1 MAVAAWPCEVAT
13 ATALAAP
20 GAAVDASASTPAPPG
35 GSGEGDELLRGLRG
49 LAEFLAAHPQVPVP
63 RIRAGHC
70 GRSADDEAK
79 MADVEPPGE
88 PRLSRSSWYFG
99 RTTHPSCRSARPGR
113 SSAHHRARDWEGRQ
127 MVARCG

>member
-1 MAVAAWPCEVAT
+1 VAVAAWPCEVAT

-35 GSGEGDELLRGLRG
+35 GSGEGDELLRGLRE

-63 RIRAGHC
+63 QIRAGHC
-70 GRSADDEAK
+70 GRGADDEAK

-88 PRLSRSSWYFG
+88 PRLSRSFVVLRENYPPELPVSQ
-99 RTTHPSCRSARPGR
+99 AREEPR
-113 SSAHHRARDWEGRQ
+113 ASSRP
-127 MVARCG
+127 